1 MTFKNVLYLLL
12 SINKAFSILFV
23 LSKFV
28 SEFVSANFIE
38 FTEAFNTKIL
48 TEEYQSD
55 GTWVEQVDSEIQYF
69 LIWSFESRL
78 SHECLS
84 ELHEILQSSFSE
96 ISSLFKFFR

>member
-1 MTFKNVLYLLL
+1 M
-12 SINKAFSILFV
+12 
-23 LSKFV
+23 

-38 FTEAFNTKIL
+38 FTKAFNTKIL

-78 SHECLS
+78 SLERLS
-84 ELHEILQSSFSE
+84 ELHEILQS
-96 ISSLFKFFR
+96 